1 MFPTTR
7 VRVARY
13 GGVEGAKKD
22 LYVICGDYY
31 EAHYAVVCLVPSR
44 SVPLVTYHERL
55 NSCSH
60 IFPTK
65 VF

>member
-1 MFPTTR
+1 
-7 VRVARY
+7 
-13 GGVEGAKKD
+13 
-22 LYVICGDYY
+22 
-31 EAHYAVVCLVPSR
+31 LVPSR

>member
-1 MFPTTR
+1 
-7 VRVARY
+7 VH
-13 GGVEGAKKD
+13 E
-22 LYVICGDYY
+22 
-31 EAHYAVVCLVPSR
+31 AVVCLVPSR